1 MTLTKT
7 PPANGVNF
15 TLSEDHKMV
24 LEMVRKLAQEEIA
37 PKAAEYDRTREFPW
51 DNIKKMSELGLMGVT
66 VPEDYGGAGMDSL
79 AYVIVIEE
87 ISRAC
92 ASTGVITAVQNSLG
106 EYPIMAF
113 GNEEQ
118 KKKYL
123 PLMASGEK
131 VAAYALTEPGS
142 GSDAG
147 AMRTTCRLEGDHWVL
162 NGQKNWITNSTG
174 AELFIV
180 YATKDPSLKHKGT
193 CCFIVEKDSPGF
205 SIGKHEETMGV
216 RASGTCP
223 LTFDNVKVPKENL
236 LGEEGKGFNIAM
248 AALDTGRVGIAAQAV
263 GIAQAA
269 LDNALRYSKERQQFG
284 RPISE
289 FQLVQEMLVRM
300 ATEIEAARL
309 MVWRAALKRD
319 SGEKFTKEAS
329 MAKWYA
335 SEVAVRAA
343 LDAIQVHG
351 GYGYSKEY
359 PVERLLRDA
368 KVTQIYE
375 GTSEVQKLVIARQL
389 LSEG

>member
-1 MTLTKT
+1 MTLTQS
-7 PPANGVNF
+7 PPTTGICF
-15 TLSEDHKMV
+15 DMSEDHRMV
-24 LEMVRKLAQEEIA
+24 MDMVRKLATEEIA
-37 PKAAEYDRTREFPW
+37 PRAAQYDISREFPW
-51 DNIKKMSELGLMGVT
+51 DNVKKMAELGLMGVT
-66 VPEDYGGAGMDSL
+66 VPEEYGGAGMNTL
-79 AYVIVIEE
+79 TYVTVIEE

-92 ASTGVITAVQNSLG
+92 AATGVITAVQNSLG
-106 EYPIMAF
+106 ELPLLAF
-113 GNEEQ
+113 GTEAQ

-123 PLMASGEK
+123 PLMASGQK
-131 VAAYALTEPGS
+131 IAAYALTEPNA

-147 AMRTTCRLEGDHWVL
+147 SMQTTCRLDGDHWVL
-162 NGQKNWITNSTG
+162 NGQKNWITNSTA
-174 AELFIV
+174 AEIFIV
-180 YATKDPSLKHKGT
+180 YATKDTALKHKGI
-193 CCFIVEKDSPGF
+193 CCFIVEKSYPGF

-223 LTFDNVKVPKENL
+223 LAFDNVRVPKENL

-248 AALDTGRVGIAAQAV
+248 SALDAGRIGIAAQAV
-263 GIAQAA
+263 GIAQSA
-269 LDNALRYSKERQQFG
+269 LDNALKYSKEREQFG

-309 MVWRAALKRD
+309 MVWKAATKRD
-319 SGEKFTKEAS
+319 NGEKFTKEAS
-329 MAKWYA
+329 MAKWFA

-359 PVERLLRDA
+359 PVERILRDA
-368 KVTQIYE
+368 KITQIYE

>member
-1 MTLTKT
+1 MTLTQS
-7 PPANGVNF
+7 PPTTGICF
-15 TLSEDHKMV
+15 EMSEDHKMV
-24 LEMVRKLAQEEIA
+24 LDMVRKLAAEEIA
-37 PKAAEYDRTREFPW
+37 PRAAQYDISREFPW
-51 DNIKKMSELGLMGVT
+51 DNVKKMSELGLMGVT
-66 VPEDYGGAGMDSL
+66 VPEQYGGAGMSSL
-79 AYVIVIEE
+79 AYVTVIEE

-106 EYPIMAF
+106 EYPVMAF
-113 GNEEQ
+113 GTEEQ
-118 KKKYL
+118 KKKWL
-123 PLMASGEK
+123 PLMASGQK
-131 VAAYALTEPGS
+131 IAAYALTEPSS

-147 AMRTTCRLEGDHWVL
+147 AMQTTCRLDGDHWVL

-174 AELFIV
+174 AEVFIV
-180 YATKDPSLKHKGT
+180 YATKDTALKHKGV
-193 CCFIVEKDSPGF
+193 CCFIVEKGTPGF
-205 SIGKHEETMGV
+205 TIGKHEETMGV

-223 LTFDNVKVPKENL
+223 LAFDNVRVPKENL

-263 GIAQAA
+263 GIAQSA
-269 LDNALRYSKERQQFG
+269 LDNAIKYSKERQQFG
-284 RPISE
+284 KPISE

-309 MVWRAALKRD
+309 MVWKAAVKRD

-329 MAKWYA
+329 MAKWFA

-359 PVERLLRDA
+359 PVERILRDA
-368 KVTQIYE
+368 KITQIYE

>member
-1 MTLTKT
+1 MTLTQS
-7 PPANGVNF
+7 PPTTGICF
-15 TLSEDHKMV
+15 DMSEDHRMV
-24 LEMVRKLAQEEIA
+24 MDMVRKLATEEIA
-37 PKAAEYDRTREFPW
+37 PRAAQYDISREFPW
-51 DNIKKMSELGLMGVT
+51 DNVKKMAELGLMGVT
-66 VPEDYGGAGMDSL
+66 VPEEYGGAGMNTL
-79 AYVIVIEE
+79 TYVTVIEE

-92 ASTGVITAVQNSLG
+92 AATGVITAVQNSLG
-106 EYPIMAF
+106 ELPLLAF
-113 GNEEQ
+113 GTEAQ

-123 PLMASGEK
+123 PQMASGQK
-131 VAAYALTEPGS
+131 IAAYALTEPNA

-147 AMRTTCRLEGDHWVL
+147 SMQTTCRLDGDHWVL
-162 NGQKNWITNSTG
+162 NGQKNWITNSTA
-174 AELFIV
+174 AEIFIV
-180 YATKDPSLKHKGT
+180 YATKDPAMKHKGI
-193 CCFIVEKDSPGF
+193 CCFIVEKSYPGF

-223 LTFDNVKVPKENL
+223 LAFDNVRVPKENL

-248 AALDTGRVGIAAQAV
+248 SALDAGRIGIAAQAV
-263 GIAQAA
+263 GIAQSA
-269 LDNALRYSKERQQFG
+269 LDNALKYSKEREQFG

-309 MVWRAALKRD
+309 MVWKAATKRD
-319 SGEKFTKEAS
+319 NGEKFTKEAS
-329 MAKWYA
+329 MAKWFA

-359 PVERLLRDA
+359 PVERILRDA
-368 KVTQIYE
+368 KITQIYE